1 MSAVIINTTAA
12 TAAVTIASANAAR
25 QAKASCEAFVPLYEH
40 KTATIESA
48 RMYASCVHRLYPEQ
62 ADVATVIWVK
72 VAIVFALLGLV
83 FGAFIGWK
91 EDGFLGATMLGLLG
105 SLVGGA
111 FILAAW
117 CLKVAVMFLFS

>member
-1 MSAVIINTTAA
+1 MSAIIITTTAA
-12 TAAVTIASANAAR
+12 AVAISEAR
-25 QAKASCEAFVPLYEH
+25 QAEASCKAFMPMYEH

-48 RMYASCVHRLYPEQ
+48 QMYARCVHRLYPEQ
-62 ADVATVIWVK
+62 ADMATVIWVK

-83 FGAFIGWK
+83 FCAFIGWK
-91 EDGFLGATMLGLLG
+91 YDGFIGATMLGLLG

-117 CLKVAVMFLFS
+117 CLKVAVMFLLS